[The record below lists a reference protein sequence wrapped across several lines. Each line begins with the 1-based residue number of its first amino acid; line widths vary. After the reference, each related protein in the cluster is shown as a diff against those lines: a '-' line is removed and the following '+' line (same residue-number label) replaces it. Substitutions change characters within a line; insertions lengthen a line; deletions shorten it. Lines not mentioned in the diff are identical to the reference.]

1 MEAPSVR
8 RKIVENGRIL
18 TCEETVN
25 TIYRIKMP
33 IIQTE
38 SRCMKMANRTVIK
51 MFRCTPSEAEEIAR
65 MAAENKISESDF
77 IRKKIFWLS
86 PDTDEL
92 LTKLE
97 HT

>member
-1 MEAPSVR
+1 
-8 RKIVENGRIL
+8 
-18 TCEETVN
+18 
-25 TIYRIKMP
+25 
-33 IIQTE
+33 
-38 SRCMKMANRTVIK
+38 MANRTVIK